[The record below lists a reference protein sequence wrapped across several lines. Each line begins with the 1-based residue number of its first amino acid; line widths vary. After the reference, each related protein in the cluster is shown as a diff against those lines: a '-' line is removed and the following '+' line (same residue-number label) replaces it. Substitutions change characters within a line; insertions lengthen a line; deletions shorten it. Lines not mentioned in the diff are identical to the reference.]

1 MIVGILL
8 VFVIFAIVWKVSGSK
23 SLKGDYDERQML
35 IRGIGYKYAFFT
47 NLILLAIYTF
57 MIYLFLKVIYMFASK
72 DFNGMRFAVDWWI
85 VPICLLTGPLYYYG
99 HEWYYKNI
107 YLKKQK

>member
-1 MIVGILL
+1 MSDKKEEKTYTEEEIKNMSYWQLWELRRKTG
-8 VFVIFAIVWKVSGSK
+8 VW
-23 SLKGDYDERQML
+23 Y
-35 IRGIGYKYAFFT
+35 F
-47 NLILLAIYTF
+47 LILLAIYTF

-72 DFNGMRFAVDWWI
+72 NFNGMRFAVDWWI